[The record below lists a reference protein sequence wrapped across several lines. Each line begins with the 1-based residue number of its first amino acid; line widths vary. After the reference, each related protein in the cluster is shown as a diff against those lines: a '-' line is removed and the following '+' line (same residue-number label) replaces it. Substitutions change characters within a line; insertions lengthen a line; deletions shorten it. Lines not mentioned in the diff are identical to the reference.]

1 MKRSGPPQRKTE
13 LKRGEWRRATPGA
26 AAASLRTDAR
36 PRKPLKAVSTRR
48 RKRDALYPQRRVE
61 VFERAGGR
69 CEARIH
75 HDGCTGRCEQV
86 HHLAGRGGPDPHRLE
101 NLLGVCGPCHHFIHV
116 EPAAA
121 MRAGLMVRRNGGGD
135 A

>member
-1 MKRSGPPQRKTE
+1 MKRTP
-13 LKRGEWRRATPGA
+13 LKRNTPLKRTGIRRATPGP
-26 AAASLRTDAR
+26 AAASLRVDAR
-36 PRKPLKAVSTRR
+36 PRKPLKPVSAKR
-48 RKRDALYPQRRVE
+48 RKRDAVYQQRRAE

-86 HHLAGRGGPDPHRLE
+86 HHLAGRGGPDPHRLD

-121 MRAGLMVRRNGGGD
+121 MRAGLMVRRNGGG
-135 A
+135 AA